1 MDEVSTVD
9 SPANEREFL
18 ILKNMEDSNMGDS
31 ATETQ
36 GTPAEAG
43 SDAQR
48 VTLDVP
54 AADGEAVAKAMEH
67 VSSIVDSIADLAKS
81 AATAPVAADDDD
93 GDEPDDSA
101 DAGDETEEAGTE
113 KGKMPPGAGGGAGKF
128 PRGLFKQMLQKAGI
142 QDAGALKLLLDGL
155 SKQFESRPPAGG
167 QPPLKGGMKPGMKT
181 GMKPGMKTA
190 KAADE
195 PEATPVTLEM
205 LQKAAVFTPERV
217 AALQSA
223 FETLKMV
230 IEAISPGQSP
240 ATRTPSTTQFGA
252 SGVRELANP
261 IMIPTVKNE
270 GGDEPEG
277 IIQLAQ
283 TLKSIGDT
291 LQILDGRVQ
300 AIEKARPP
308 SNSVEG
314 DGGTDSTQ
322 QTQKSLWAGVL

>member
-1 MDEVSTVD
+1 VDEVSTVD

-18 ILKNMEDSNMGDS
+18 VLKNMEDSNMGDS

-43 SDAQR
+43 SEAQR

-81 AATAPVAADDDD
+81 AAIAPAADD
-93 GDEPDDSA
+93 EDDSDDD
-101 DAGDETEEAGTE
+101 DADETTDAE
-113 KGKMPPGAGGGAGKF
+113 KAKAMKPAAGAGGGPGKF
-128 PRGLFKQMLQKAGI
+128 PRNLFKQMLLKAGI
-142 QDAGALKLLLDGL
+142 TDSETLKLLLGGL
-155 SKQFESRPPAGG
+155 QKQFESRPPAGG
-167 QPPLKGGMKPGMKT
+167 QPPMKSGMKPGMKT
-181 GMKPGMKTA
+181 S
-190 KAADE
+190 KASGGE
-195 PEATPVTLEM
+195 PEAPADTPVTLEM

-230 IEAISPGQSP
+230 IEAIQPGQVP

-261 IMIPTVKNE
+261 IMTPTVKSE
-270 GGDEPEG
+270 GEGEPAT
-277 IIQLAQ
+277 QLAV
-283 TLKSIGDT
+283 TLKSIGET
-291 LQILDGRVQ
+291 LKTLDGRVQ
-300 AIEKARPP
+300 AIEKARPA

-314 DGGTDSTQ
+314 DGGTDNNHKTE
-322 QTQKSLWAGVL
+322 KSLWAGVL